1 MNNDLKISA
10 SEALQKL
17 KESGKEFIS
26 LFEHGTLEVEVYR
39 PDKTDKQ
46 QPHDKDELYVIISGE
61 GNFYCEGRSVSFKQG
76 DCLFVP
82 AQAEHRFI
90 SFTEDLLT
98 WVFFYGSTGGEKGN
112 F

>member
-1 MNNDLKISA
+1 MNTGIKISA
-10 SEALQKL
+10 AEALQKL
-17 KESGKEFIS
+17 KDSGKEFTP
-26 LFEHGTLEVEVYR
+26 LFQHGTLEVEVYR

-76 DCLFVP
+76 DFLFVP
-82 AQAEHRFI
+82 AHAEHRFI

-98 WVFFYGSTGGEKGN
+98 WVFFCGPASEGK
-112 F
+112 